1 MEPRSSRDYIMTTLQ
16 IKGKL
21 WLEKDGELL
30 FGPGRLELLEG
41 LAQYG
46 SLAEAAR
53 QLGMSYRAAWGRLRA
68 SETRLGQPLAVRS
81 TLEGQGQKLTLTP
94 FAQQLITAFRQVQ
107 QDFAGFL
114 REEEERLQALIG
126 EPAEKQGG

>member
-1 MEPRSSRDYIMTTLQ
+1 MTSLR

-21 WLEKDGELL
+21 WLEQRGQLL

-41 LAQYG
+41 LGQYG

-53 QLGMSYRAAWGRLRA
+53 RLGMSYRAAWGRLRA

-81 TLEGQGQKLTLTP
+81 PQEGQGQKLTLTP
-94 FAQQLITAFRQVQ
+94 FAQQLLAVYREIQR
-107 QDFAGFL
+107 DFARFL
-114 REEEERLQALIG
+114 EEEEKKLQALAQDIHP
-126 EPAEKQGG
+126 EDRSA